1 LIDEEVYITLMKA
14 VIANLIIAFGFLRK
28 EVPTGCCHACEFCCM
43 QECATK
49 YAGTVTTEE
58 EDSSYGAGGP
68 ETLPEALAKV
78 PPKFFLQVS
87 KMDKVAVSK
96 SFERCLAQKA
106 GCPKDPKKWDPKRKS
121 VTVSCL
127 KDVVAG
133 KSFAQVGKEDP
144 MEDPDEHLQACP
156 DHGVEYCQ
164 ARKPAEVFETGMT
177 LEECTEMCIMTECG
191 CPFS

>member
-1 LIDEEVYITLMKA
+1 MKV
-14 VIANLIIAFGFLRK
+14 VIANLLLAFGFLRAK
-28 EVPTGCCHACEFCCM
+28 SVPEGCCHACEFCCM

-58 EDSSYGAGGP
+58 EETGYGGP

-78 PPKFFLQVS
+78 PPSGKLLQVS
-87 KMDKVAVSK
+87 KMDKAT
-96 SFERCLAQKA
+96 FANFGRCLAQKA
-106 GCPKDPKKWDPKRKS
+106 GCPKKGAEKKWDPKRKS
-121 VTVSCL
+121 VTVSCM
-127 KDVVAG
+127 KDAMAG

-144 MEDPDEHLQACP
+144 GSGEDPNEHLQGCV
-156 DHGVEYCQ
+156 DHGVEYCH

-177 LEECTEMCIMTECG
+177 LEECTEACLMTECG

>member
-1 LIDEEVYITLMKA
+1 M
-14 VIANLIIAFGFLRK
+14 ANLLLAFGFLRHS

-68 ETLPEALAKV
+68 QTLPEAVMASKL
-78 PPKFFLQVS
+78 PFFLQKVN
-87 KMDKVAVSK
+87 KMDKVAASK
-96 SFERCLAQKA
+96 SFETCLAQRA
-106 GCPKDPKKWDPKRKS
+106 GCPKDSKKWDSKRKS

-127 KDVVAG
+127 KDVAAG
-133 KSFAQVGKEDP
+133 KSFVQTSVRAAP
-144 MEDPDEHLQACP
+144 EDPDEHLQGCP
-156 DHGVEYCQ
+156 DHGITYCK

-177 LEECTEMCIMTECG
+177 LEECTEACLLTECG
-191 CPFS
+191 CPFE

>member
-1 LIDEEVYITLMKA
+1 MKT
-14 VIANLIIAFGFLRK
+14 VIANLILAFGFLRR
-28 EVPTGCCHACEFCCM
+28 EVPVGCCHACEFCCM

-58 EDSSYGAGGP
+58 EDTYSAGGP

-78 PPKFFLQVS
+78 PPTMFLQLQ
-87 KMDKVAVSK
+87 KMDKAQATK
-96 SFERCLAQKA
+96 SFAMCLAQKA
-106 GCPKDPKKWDPKRKS
+106 GCPKDEKKWDPKRKS

-127 KDVVAG
+127 KDVVSG

-144 MEDPDEHLQACP
+144 GSGEDPNEHLQGCL
-156 DHGVEYCQ
+156 DHGIEYCH

-177 LEECTEMCIMTECG
+177 LEECTEECLMTSCG
-191 CPFS
+191 CPFGF

>member
-1 LIDEEVYITLMKA
+1 MKV
-14 VIANLIIAFGFLRK
+14 VIANLLLAFGFLRHSTAP
-28 EVPTGCCHACEFCCM
+28 VGCCHACEFCCM

-58 EDSSYGAGGP
+58 EDTYSAGGP

-78 PPKFFLQVS
+78 PPTMFLQLQ
-87 KMDKVAVSK
+87 KMDKAQATK
-96 SFERCLAQKA
+96 SFAMCLAQKA
-106 GCPKDPKKWDPKRKS
+106 GCPKDEKKWDPKRKS

-144 MEDPDEHLQACP
+144 MEDPDEPLQACP

-177 LEECTEMCIMTECG
+177 LEECTEMCIMTACG
-191 CPFS
+191 CPFA

>member
-1 LIDEEVYITLMKA
+1 MKV
-14 VIANLIIAFGFLRK
+14 VIANLLLAFGFLRHSTAP
-28 EVPTGCCHACEFCCM
+28 VGCCHACEFCCM

-78 PPKFFLQVS
+78 PPSLLQ
-87 KMDKVAVSK
+87 MDKADK
-96 SFERCLAQKA
+96 AAAIKNAFGRCLAQKA
-106 GCPKDPKKWDPKRKS
+106 GCPKKGTEKKWDPKRKS

-127 KDVVAG
+127 KDVVSG

-144 MEDPDEHLQACP
+144 GSGEDPNEHLQGCL
-156 DHGVEYCQ
+156 DHGIEYCH

-177 LEECTEMCIMTECG
+177 LEECTEACLMTECG

>member
-1 LIDEEVYITLMKA
+1 MKV
-14 VIANLIIAFGFLRK
+14 VIANLLLAFGFLRAK
-28 EVPTGCCHACEFCCM
+28 EVPVGCCHACEFCCM

-58 EDSSYGAGGP
+58 EETGYGGP

-78 PPKFFLQVS
+78 PPGFLQLS
-87 KMDKVAVSK
+87 KMDKVQATK
-96 SFERCLAQKA
+96 AFGNCLAQKA
-106 GCPKDPKKWDPKRKS
+106 GCPKKGNEKKWDPKRKQ
-121 VTVSCL
+121 VTVACI

-133 KSFAQVGKEDP
+133 KSFAQVGKEAPTD
-144 MEDPDEHLQACP
+144 ENEHLQGCV
-156 DHGVEYCQ
+156 DHGVEYCH

-177 LEECTEMCIMTECG
+177 LEECAEACLKTECG